1 MMNSSASRP
10 VRPSLSRA
18 SSRKAAVSSPAT
30 QKPVE
35 KSYSASV
42 IPSQNKQ

>member
-1 MMNSSASRP
+1 MMNSSASRS

-18 SSRKAAVSSPAT
+18 SSRKAAVSYPAT

-35 KSYSASV
+35 KSYYASV
-42 IPSQNKQ
+42 IPSQNRQ